1 MTVACM
7 AEPFHLRPAQPPMVQ
22 FIRKVKRCGLYAG
35 MGIGKTSAVLYALE
49 AMRILDEIDP
59 RNPVLVVGPA
69 PVARDT
75 WSDEIAKWTDFAGY
89 RIISLHGTP
98 AERLQKLKH
107 KADIFTISYELLPWL
122 VEYWLAKWPY
132 RVVIADELERLK
144 GFREKRRSKTK
155 KSDDDVGTNKSGS
168 SGKRAYAIGRVA
180 HNLTDRWINL
190 GGTPAPAGLKDL
202 WGSTWF
208 LDRGARLGRTYTA
221 FKDRWFR
228 LRWSGQGIEPLPF
241 AAAEIH
247 AALSDICITI
257 DPKDYY
263 NLKEPIQNDI
273 RIKLPPKAR
282 AIFERMKRDMFAE
295 IETRGGIERID
306 ALTAAGLM
314 NKGLQ
319 IGNGFLFTKH
329 PAWERIHD
337 AKLEALESVIS
348 EAGGMPVLVQTS
360 FIPDK
365 QRILARFR
373 GARDLSTAKGLAGF
387 KAGDVAI
394 GVAHPG
400 SMGHGIDGLQ
410 YVTNILCRYGHVWK
424 LSETQQFFERIGPMR
439 QHQAG
444 LDRNVFEHRIIA
456 NDTFDDSVLQVHKTN
471 GRVQDALLL
480 ALNRYGK

>member
-1 MTVACM
+1 MTAALMV
-7 AEPFHLRPAQPPMVQ
+7 EQFHLRPAQPPMVK
-22 FIRKVKRCGLYAG
+22 FIREVKRPGLYAG

-69 PVARDT
+69 RVARDV
-75 WSDEIAKWTDFAGY
+75 WSDEVARWAIFAGY
-89 RIISLHGTP
+89 RIVPLHGTP
-98 AERLQKLKH
+98 AERLVKLKQ

-132 RVVIADELERLK
+132 RIVIADELERLK
-144 GFREKRRSKTK
+144 GFREKAHGTNLRS
-155 KSDDDVGTNKSGS
+155 NKSGA
-168 SGKRAYAIGRVA
+168 SGKRAYSVGRVA

-221 FKDRWFR
+221 FKERWFR
-228 LRWSGQGIEPLPF
+228 LRWSGRGIEPLPF

-247 AALSDICITI
+247 AALSDICLTI

-263 NLKEPIQNDI
+263 DLKEPIPNDI

-282 AIFERMKRDMFAE
+282 AIFEKMKRDLFVE
-295 IETRGGIERID
+295 IEARGGIERID

-329 PAWERIHD
+329 PAWEKIHD

-348 EAGGMPVLVQTS
+348 ESGGMPILVQTS

-373 GARDLSTAKGLAGF
+373 EAKDLSTANGLKGF
-387 KAGDVAI
+387 KAGDVRI
-394 GVAHPG
+394 GVAHPA

-424 LSETQQFFERIGPMR
+424 LSETQQFLERIGPMR
-439 QHQAG
+439 QYQAG
-444 LDRNVFEHRIIA
+444 LDRAVFEHRIIA
-456 NDTFDDSVLQVHKTN
+456 DDTFDDSVLQTHRIN
-471 GRVQDALLL
+471 GNVQDALLL
-480 ALNRYGK
+480 ALNRYRKLLQ

>member
-1 MTVACM
+1 MTVAYM
-7 AEPFHLRPAQPPMVQ
+7 VEPFHLRPAQPPMVQ

-35 MGIGKTSAVLYALE
+35 MGIGKTTAVIFAIE
-49 AMRILDEIDP
+49 AMRILGEIDP
-59 RNPVLVVGPA
+59 RNPVLVIGPA
-69 PVARDT
+69 RVAQNT
-75 WSDEIAKWTDFAGY
+75 WSDEVAKWSDFAHY
-89 RIISLHGTP
+89 RIIPLSGTP
-98 AERLQKLKH
+98 AQRLQKLKH
-107 KADIFTISYELLPWL
+107 KADIYTISYELLPWL

-132 RVVIADELERLK
+132 RTVVADELERLK
-144 GFREKRRSKTK
+144 GFREKKG
-155 KSDDDVGTNKSGS
+155 GTNLKGNKSGH
-168 SGKRAYAIGRVA
+168 SGKRAFALGRVA

-208 LDRGARLGRTYTA
+208 LDRGTRLGSTYTA
-221 FKDRWFR
+221 FKNRWFR
-228 LRWSGQGIEPLPF
+228 LRWSGRGIEPLPF
-241 AAAEIH
+241 AATEIH
-247 AALSDICITI
+247 GALADICITV

-263 NLKEPIQNDI
+263 NLKDPIINDI
-273 RIKLPPKAR
+273 RVKLPPKAR
-282 AIFERMKRDMFAE
+282 VLFTKMKRDLFAE
-295 IETRGGIERID
+295 IEARGGIERID
-306 ALTAAGLM
+306 ALTAAGMM
-314 NKGLQ
+314 NKCLQ
-319 IGNGFLFTKH
+319 IGNGFLFTDH
-329 PAWERIHD
+329 PRWEKIHD

-348 EAGGMPVLVQTS
+348 EAGGMPILVQTS

-365 QRILARFR
+365 QRILARYR

-424 LSETQQFFERIGPMR
+424 LSETMQMLERIGPMR

-444 LDRNVFEHRIIA
+444 LDRAVFEHRIIA
-456 NDTFDDSVLQVHKTN
+456 EDTFDDYVLEVHRTN

-480 ALNRYGK
+480 ALNRYRHR

>member
-1 MTVACM
+1 MIAACM
-7 AEPFHLRPAQPPMVQ
+7 AEKLHLRPAQPPMVK
-22 FIRKVKRCGLYAG
+22 FIRDVKRCGLYAG
-35 MGIGKTSAVLYALE
+35 MGIGKSSAVLYALE
-49 AMRILDEIDP
+49 SMRILGEIDP
-59 RNPVLVVGPA
+59 RNPVLVIGPA
-69 PVARDT
+69 RVARDT
-75 WSDEIAKWTDFAGY
+75 WSDEVAKWTDFAGY
-89 RIISLHGTP
+89 RIVPLHGTP
-98 AERLQKLKH
+98 TVRLAKLKQ

-144 GFREKRRSKTK
+144 GFREQAH
-155 KSDDDVGTNKSGS
+155 GTNLRSSKSGA
-168 SGKRAYAIGRVA
+168 SGKRAHAIGRIA

-208 LDRGARLGRTYTA
+208 LDRGVRLGRTYTD
-221 FKDRWFR
+221 FKNRWFR

-241 AAAEIH
+241 AAAEIQ
-247 AALSDICITI
+247 AALADICLTV

-263 NLKEPIQNDI
+263 DLKAPIINDI
-273 RIKLPPKAR
+273 RITLPPKAR
-282 AIFERMKRDMFAE
+282 ALFERMKRDLFVE
-295 IETRGGIERID
+295 IEARGGIERID

-329 PAWERIHD
+329 PAWEKVHD
-337 AKLEALESVIS
+337 AKLEALESIIS
-348 EAGGMPVLVQTS
+348 EAGGMPILVQTS

-365 QRILARFR
+365 QRILARFK
-373 GARDLSTAKGLAGF
+373 GARDLSTSAGLKGF
-387 KAGDVAI
+387 KAGDVTI
-394 GVAHPG
+394 GVAHPS

-410 YVTNILCRYGHVWK
+410 YITNQLVRYGHVWK
-424 LSETQQFFERIGPMR
+424 LSETMQMLERIGPMR

-444 LDRNVFEHRIIA
+444 LDRAVWEHRIIA
-456 NDTFDDSVLQVHKTN
+456 DDTFDDSVLQVHKAN

-480 ALNRYGK
+480 ALNRFKISP